1 MSYARKYL
9 KIRDAYASNM
19 IKAAIKYAQS
29 INLAYHYV
37 RMFPSGA
44 VGFKKR
50 SILKSKAI
58 HLIIMDHD
66 QLQAAKD
73 FKEALSQLNT
83 EIEAKMNEKQLNAHK
98 SVWFTGDR

>member
-9 KIRDAYASNM
+9 KIRDAFASDM
-19 IKAAIKYAQS
+19 IKAAIKYAQAV
-29 INLAYHYV
+29 NLAYRYV
-37 RMFPSGA
+37 GMFPSGA

-58 HLIIMDHD
+58 HLIVMDHD

-73 FKEALSQLNT
+73 FKEALSQLDA
-83 EIEAKMNEKQLNAHK
+83 EIKAKMNEKQLNAHK

>member
-1 MSYARKYL
+1 MGYSRKYL
-9 KIRDAYASNM
+9 KIRDAYASDM

-37 RMFPSGA
+37 RMYPNDA
-44 VGFKKR
+44 VGIKKR

-58 HLIIMDHD
+58 HLIVMDHD

-73 FKEALSQLNT
+73 FKEALVQLGN
-83 EIEAKMNEKQLNAHK
+83 EIETKMNEKQLSAHK

>member
-1 MSYARKYL
+1 MNYPRKYL
-9 KIRDAYASNM
+9 KIRDAFASDM
-19 IKAAIKYAQS
+19 ISAAIKYAQS

-37 RMFPSGA
+37 RMYPSDALGI
-44 VGFKKR
+44 KKR

-58 HLIIMDHD
+58 HLIVMDHD

-73 FKEALSQLNT
+73 FKETLVQLDN
-83 EIEAKMNEKQLNAHK
+83 EIDAKMNEEQLKAHK